1 MMNYAPFEHID
12 AAEGALWNGTA
23 YVFVFCFLAQL
34 LTCETSEARWR
45 LLHGIKMNVKDCKAG
60 A

>member
-1 MMNYAPFEHID
+1 MGLFCFFV
-12 AAEGALWNGTA
+12 L
-23 YVFVFCFLAQL
+23 VFFLAQL

-45 LLHGIKMNVKDCKAG
+45 LLHGIKMNVKDCMAG